1 MKKSMMA
8 LILAGTFMVSG
19 CTSYAGIERA
29 EDGDY
34 YIATNK
40 QIFIIFPGVTKC
52 KAAENGDLT
61 CKKVNVNNV
70 K

>member
-1 MKKSMMA
+1 MKKSIVV
-8 LILAGTFMVSG
+8 LILTGAFMVSG

-29 EDGDY
+29 DDGDY

-40 QIFIIFPGVTKC
+40 QIFIIFPGVKKC
-52 KAAENGDLT
+52 KADANGDLT
-61 CKKVNVNNV
+61 CKKVNV

>member
-1 MKKSMMA
+1 MKKGMLA
-8 LILAGTFMVSG
+8 LLLAGTFMVSG
-19 CTSYAGIERA
+19 CTSYAGIEKTD
-29 EDGDY
+29 DGEF

-40 QIFIIFPGVTKC
+40 QIFIVFPGVKKC

-61 CKKVNVNNV
+61 CRKVNV